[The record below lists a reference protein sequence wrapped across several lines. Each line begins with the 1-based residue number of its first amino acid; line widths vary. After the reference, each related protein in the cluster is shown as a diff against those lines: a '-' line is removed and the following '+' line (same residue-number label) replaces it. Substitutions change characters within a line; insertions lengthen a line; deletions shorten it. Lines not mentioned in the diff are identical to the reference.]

1 MTIPM
6 FKVRMAYKR
15 GSIDEVLQSGYI
27 AQGPKVELL
36 EQKLQQYTG
45 SPLCA
50 TVNSGTS
57 ALHLALRMVKDAS
70 DELSVLKPWDSI
82 ERKTVLSIPLTC
94 TATNFPILANGLD
107 IKWVDTDPNTANVDL
122 DDLARKMSPD
132 VAAIMVVHWAGT
144 PCDLD
149 RIAAIQD
156 AAEKEYGYRPPLIED
171 AAHAFGAEWDGK
183 KLGNHGNYVMHSF
196 QAIKHFTT
204 GDGGVL
210 ISPTYADHKRAQL
223 LRWFGLDREKSP
235 SMRCEQDVRA
245 WGYKFH
251 LNDISAQIG
260 LDNFM
265 LVEDTVA
272 KHRANGCWYNEN
284 LKYVPG
290 VRLLT
295 QPDKANSSYWIYSM
309 RVEDKESFIKMM
321 ASHDISVSQVH
332 DRNDKHTALR
342 AYKSQLPGTDELM
355 SEIISI
361 PCGWWVTE
369 EDRERIA
376 EAIKGGW

>member
-45 SPLCA
+45 SPFCA

-210 ISPTYADHKRAQL
+210 ISPTYAEHKRAKL

-260 LDNFM
+260 LDNFT

-284 LKYVPG
+284 LKDVPG

-309 RVEDKESFIKMM
+309 RVEDKEGFIKMM

-342 AYKSQLPGTDELM
+342 AYKSQLPGTDEIM

-369 EDRERIA
+369 EARERIA

>member
-45 SPLCA
+45 SPFCA

-70 DELSVLKPWDSI
+70 DELSILKPWDSI
-82 ERKTVLSIPLTC
+82 ERKTVLSIPPPC
-94 TATNFPILANGLD
+94 TAAKFPILANGLD
-107 IKWVDTDPNTANVDL
+107 IKWVDTDHNTANVDL

-196 QAIKHFTT
+196 QAITHFTT

-210 ISPTYADHKRAQL
+210 ISPTYAEHKRAKL

-260 LDNFM
+260 LDNFT

-284 LKYVPG
+284 LKDVPG

-309 RVEDKESFIKMM
+309 RVEDKEGFIKMM

-342 AYKSQLPGTDELM
+342 AYKSQLPGTDEIM

>member
-45 SPLCA
+45 SPFCA

-70 DELSVLKPWDSI
+70 DELSAQKPWDSI

-210 ISPTYADHKRAQL
+210 ISPTYPEHKIAKL
-223 LRWFGLDREKSP
+223 LRWFGLDRERSP

-260 LDNFM
+260 LDNFT

-284 LKYVPG
+284 LKDVPG

-309 RVEDKESFIKMM
+309 RVEDKEGFIKMM

-342 AYKSQLPGTDELM
+342 AYKSQLPGTDEIM